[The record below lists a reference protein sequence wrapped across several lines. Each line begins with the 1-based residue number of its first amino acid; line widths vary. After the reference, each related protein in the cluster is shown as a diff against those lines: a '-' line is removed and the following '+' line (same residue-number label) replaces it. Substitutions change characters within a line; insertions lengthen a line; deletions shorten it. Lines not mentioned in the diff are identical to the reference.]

1 VLFVVRLLMYSYCAF
16 ELCSAAGAWDGKHLS
31 NTHRLL
37 KASADSSRQ
46 PDEARAPTGAGQDD
60 GIGGPSVGQWRGL
73 LVEADQERISAA
85 EAMYVE
91 LGRPQ
96 RCVHATAGLTAENG
110 IDALIKA
117 HAPDI
122 PSVNSTNSDGAHAAS
137 ISVVT
142 SMAATTVA
150 LDDSATSPVASS
162 PAASSSCGSAGSP
175 AAAAAAAAATATATD
190 TATATSDVSSEFAL
204 LSIDVDGIDYW
215 LWEAVQAHA
224 PLVVIIEH
232 NPTIPNHVV
241 FVSDAACPLLLM
253 ALRTTARASATH
265 SAAAAQ
271 AAHATHS
278 APFSA
283 MLVFKVATECATA
296 AATLLS
302 TYFVTNTTINLIWSP
317 SGAATRRGRTAREL
331 ALGHDRASRGQGLP
345 LGRNNAVQRIL
356 CAR

>member
-1 VLFVVRLLMYSYCAF
+1 MTAHTYISFHLRRLHDVEDTFRSCVVSSRRYDGVLFVVRLLMYSYCAF

-85 EAMYVE
+85 EAMYAE
-91 LGRPQ
+91 LGHPQ

-122 PSVNSTNSDGAHAAS
+122 PSVNSANSDGAHAAS

-150 LDDSATSPVASS
+150 LDDSVTSSVASS

-175 AAAAAAAAATATATD
+175 PAAAVTATATTTD

-241 FVSDAACPLLLM
+241 FVSDAACPLLLIHHP
-253 ALRTTARASATH
+253 LRCRAST
-265 SAAAAQ
+265 
-271 AAHATHS
+271 THS
-278 APFSA
+278 APAARTVHATHNSPLSA
-283 MLVFKVATECATA
+283 MVVFKVAPECATA

-302 TYFVTNTTINLIWSP
+302 TYFVTNTAINL
-317 SGAATRRGRTAREL
+317 A
-331 ALGHDRASRGQGLP
+331 
-345 LGRNNAVQRIL
+345 
-356 CAR
+356 